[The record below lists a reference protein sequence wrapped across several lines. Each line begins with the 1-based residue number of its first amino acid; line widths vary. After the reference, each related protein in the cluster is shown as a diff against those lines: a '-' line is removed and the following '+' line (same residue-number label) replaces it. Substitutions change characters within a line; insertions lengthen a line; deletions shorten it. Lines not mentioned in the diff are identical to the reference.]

1 MQTKNSTT
9 RDTEQPERFDEF
21 TGGYD
26 MTDHN
31 RAAARINADLR
42 KMPTP
47 RVGHTPGPWHYSE
60 PVRSHQQPFVYDQ
73 NGNLVANFSG
83 WVGRTY
89 EENVANA
96 KLGAAAPD
104 LYAALLAIAEGI
116 ERDLR
121 LSVDPNHPISRD
133 TLSNR
138 AAAARAAIARAT
150 T

>member
-1 MQTKNSTT
+1 M
-9 RDTEQPERFDEF
+9 E
-21 TGGYD
+21 
-26 MTDHN
+26 DHD

-47 RVGHTPGPWHYSE
+47 RQWHYSE
-60 PVRSHQQPFVYDQ
+60 PVASHRKPFVYDQ
-73 NGNLVANFSG
+73 NGNLVANFDG
-83 WVGRTY
+83 WVGRSY

-104 LYAALLAIAEGI
+104 LYAALLAIAEGV

-133 TLSNR
+133 TLANR
-138 AAAARAAIARAT
+138 AAAARAAIARANGGGM
-150 T
+150 